1 MPPDISAP
9 MVLPA
14 PLTAPL
20 NPSSAAIPR
29 LLPPE
34 VEASIWRADQLGR
47 GVELVVPTGF
57 AELDV
62 ELPGQGW
69 PCRGLTEV
77 LTAQFALLEW
87 RLASPALR
95 AICSHGRDLVV
106 VGPPRCPFPPGLQ
119 LDGIDPD
126 RILWV
131 DVDKPADRLWSTE
144 QAIKSNACGAVLAW
158 LPQVRADQ
166 VRRLQVLA
174 AGCDAPVFLF
184 RLASA
189 ASEASAAPLRLEA
202 KLCEDWELRVRILKR
217 RGAPCE
223 TELHLESIPCG
234 LKAIMTPRLR
244 YPSRITSRVP
254 DALVRTSTP
263 SPQRQAVPH

>member
-1 MPPDISAP
+1 MFTEACTETCPSKALSEVINSTRPPE
-9 MVLPA
+9 
-14 PLTAPL
+14 
-20 NPSSAAIPR
+20 PR
-29 LLPPE
+29 ALPPE
-34 VEASIWRADQLGR
+34 VEASIWRGDQLGR
-47 GVELVVPTGF
+47 GAELVVPTGF
-57 AELDV
+57 AGLDA
-62 ELPGQGW
+62 ELPGGGW
-69 PCRGLTEV
+69 GCRGLTEV
-77 LTAQFALLEW
+77 LTSQFALLEW
-87 RLASPALR
+87 RLTTPALR
-95 AICSHGRDLVV
+95 GISDQGRDIVV
-106 VGPPRCPFPPGLQ
+106 VGPPRRPFPPSLQ
-119 LDGIDPD
+119 LDGIDTD

-189 ASEASAAPLRLEA
+189 ASEASAAPLRVEA

-223 TELHLESIPCG
+223 TELRLESIPCG
-234 LKAIMTPRLR
+234 LKTIMTPRLR
-244 YPSRITSRVP
+244 YPSRFTSRVP
-254 DALVRTSTP
+254 DAVVRTSTP
-263 SPQRQAVPH
+263 GAERQAVPH